1 MPWYSHIW
9 LSYSVIGN
17 WCKVITIYSQ
27 IMANLS
33 NMSELCKFWQDMTKF
48 CKFLK
53 VIARYG
59 TFSKLCKVKARYEKD
74 MQSKA
79 EICQSF
85 PKLWPIFVSICPGM
99 GKLYKVMARYRMF
112 HNDWPK
118 VWALSFILG
127 LDYMLGA
134 RNGAFFLIMFGHFE
148 IVYLKIKMSL
158 MHF

>member
-1 MPWYSHIW
+1 M
-9 LSYSVIGN
+9 GN
-17 WCKVITIYSQ
+17 GCKVIARYSQ
-27 IMANLS
+27 IRANFLKFSS
-33 NMSELCKFWQDMTKF
+33 NMAELCKIMTILFKII
-48 CKFLK
+48 K

-112 HNDWPK
+112 HND
-118 VWALSFILG
+118 
-127 LDYMLGA
+127 
-134 RNGAFFLIMFGHFE
+134 
-148 IVYLKIKMSL
+148 
-158 MHF
+158 